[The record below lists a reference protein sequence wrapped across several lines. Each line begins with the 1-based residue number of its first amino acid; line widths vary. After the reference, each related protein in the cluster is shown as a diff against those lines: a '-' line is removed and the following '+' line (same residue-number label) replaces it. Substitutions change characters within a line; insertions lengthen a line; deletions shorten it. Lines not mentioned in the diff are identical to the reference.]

1 MNNVKPS
8 ARRARATFSLWA
20 GLSLASLFFV
30 HACGSRR
37 TEDEKT
43 KKDQEASSR
52 DGQSLV
58 IVGQNK
64 SEDAVPVGQGC
75 EIELKQSSTFDP
87 SQQGSQVKVVFRG
100 RIESGCLEGKRPEV
114 LLAATTRL
122 ELPGVTCGPEAG
134 DFNIRCSGDIV
145 RVDSSGQLEL
155 SFDARDNLDQ
165 LKSLRVK
172 VRYR

>member
-8 ARRARATFSLWA
+8 ARRGTPTSSMWA
-20 GLSLASLFFV
+20 GLFMVSLVFA

-37 TEDEKT
+37 SEDQKI
-43 KKDQEASSR
+43 KKEQQASLR

-58 IVGQNK
+58 IAGQNK

-87 SQQGSQVKVVFRG
+87 ALQSSQVKVVFKG
-100 RIESGCLEGKRPEV
+100 RIDPGCLEGKRPEV

-122 ELPGVTCGPEAG
+122 ELPGVTCGPETG
-134 DFNIRCSGDIV
+134 EFNIRCAGEIV
-145 RVDSSGQLEL
+145 RSEISGQLEL

-165 LKSLRVK
+165 LRSLRVK